1 MNAVAWTLRVTS
13 VDGRTARVA
22 TRRHQFSVSRPLSF
36 DVEHEGITAL
46 EYALGAVGAE
56 IVTGLRELARRR
68 RLDIED
74 LEAVVSAEL
83 KNPLVYLE
91 VVGEK
96 GDPTIARMH
105 IKVYVTSTESEA
117 VVQTLFR
124 ETLERLPL
132 ARTFRELI
140 DFQVVLTP

>member
-1 MNAVAWTLRVTS
+1 MNTVAWTLRVTS

-22 TRRHQFSVSRPLSF
+22 TRRHQFAVSRPVSF
-36 DVEHEGITAL
+36 DIEHDGITAL

-74 LEAVVSAEL
+74 LEAVVSGEL

-91 VVGEK
+91 VVDEA
-96 GDPTIARMH
+96 GDAAIAR
-105 IKVYVTSTESEA
+105 IQVKVHVRSGESEA

-124 ETLERLPL
+124 EALERLPL

-140 DFQVVLTP
+140 DLEVVHPS